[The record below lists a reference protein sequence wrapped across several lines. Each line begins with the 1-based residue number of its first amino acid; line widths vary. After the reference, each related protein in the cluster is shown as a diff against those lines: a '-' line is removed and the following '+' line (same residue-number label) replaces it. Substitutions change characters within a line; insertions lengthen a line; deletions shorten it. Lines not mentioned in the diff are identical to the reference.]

1 MSGIPISVSSGLNN
15 TIFGEI
21 QGPLS
26 LLIEQRYE
34 RFQNSEFTLW
44 DKIFKEYKL
53 QTHTGTIGEVGAIG
67 LFEDVGENGAYPIS
81 DIKDGFLKHL
91 MAEEWKNSFGISQTA
106 MEDKMDQVLKDGSK
120 QLVDAFY
127 RTKNA
132 FFWGLL
138 AAALNGSDY
147 VTKKKNKISIKA
159 KDGVNLFSQSHKMA
173 NASGSICNAFSNA
186 FSKTALGTVA
196 EKMQNMKD
204 DNGEIIG
211 LTPDTIIIPNTE
223 KAKDD
228 VFGVVGAHND
238 PDTAAGNKY
247 NYQFGNWTVIAV
259 PWLAE
264 LATADSYPWIIMDS
278 QYNEDGHGAID
289 VERIPL
295 NITSELASNDVNLWK
310 VRGRFSGA
318 FQEFRAFA
326 AGGLSY
332 GAQI

>member
-26 LLIEQRYE
+26 MLIEQEYA

-53 QTHTGTIGEVGAIG
+53 QTHTGTIGEGGAIG

-120 QLVDAFY
+120 QLVASFY

-159 KDGVNLFSQSHKMA
+159 KDGVNLFSQSHQMA
-173 NASGSICNAFSNA
+173 NASGSICNAFSNV

-196 EKMQNMKD
+196 EKMQNTKD

-264 LATADSYPWIIMDS
+264 LATKDSYPWIIMDS

-310 VRGRFSGA
+310 GRARFSGA
-318 FQEFRAFA
+318 FHEFRAFA

>member
-1 MSGIPISVSSGLNN
+1 
-15 TIFGEI
+15 
-21 QGPLS
+21 
-26 LLIEQRYE
+26 
-34 RFQNSEFTLW
+34 
-44 DKIFKEYKL
+44 
-53 QTHTGTIGEVGAIG
+53 
-67 LFEDVGENGAYPIS
+67 
-81 DIKDGFLKHL
+81 
-91 MAEEWKNSFGISQTA
+91 
-106 MEDKMDQVLKDGSK
+106 
-120 QLVDAFY
+120 
-127 RTKNA
+127 
-132 FFWGLL
+132 
-138 AAALNGSDY
+138 
-147 VTKKKNKISIKA
+147 
-159 KDGVNLFSQSHKMA
+159 MA
-173 NASGSICNAFSNA
+173 NASGSICNAFSNV

-196 EKMQNMKD
+196 EKMQNTKD

-264 LATADSYPWIIMDS
+264 LATKDSYPWIIMDS

-310 VRGRFSGA
+310 GRARFSGA
-318 FQEFRAFA
+318 FHEFRAFA